1 MLWRVV
7 EANPEHEIC
16 VEGKREMREL
26 PSQEVKK
33 NEWGEPLG
41 EDHSDVQKKD
51 VTNFSEPRSFS
62 NRILHGIF

>member
-26 PSQEVKK
+26 PSQEVEEK
-33 NEWGEPLG
+33 
-41 EDHSDVQKKD
+41 
-51 VTNFSEPRSFS
+51 
-62 NRILHGIF
+62 